1 MLEFVES
8 AKIDVVLIHELIPVA
23 RIFWDPLDTI
33 KATEDYSPLI
43 SVNSVNYQS
52 S

>member
-1 MLEFVES
+1 MRELVES
-8 AKIDVVLIHELIPVA
+8 AKIDVVLIYELLRVA
-23 RIFWDPLDTI
+23 RIFWDTLDTI